1 MLQLKDISCPWK
13 LINISLVF
21 PVALAAAFVI
31 KRTDVVAIA
40 SLCSVDAD

>member
-1 MLQLKDISCPWK
+1 MLQLKYISCPWK

-31 KRTDVVAIA
+31 KRTDVGSIA